1 MTVRQL
7 LIPVGRTDEDRLDDL
22 VETALDVAD
31 AGTTVHLLH
40 VFERAEYRDLRS
52 ALDAS
57 RDSEVTPSVVAER
70 RDVVREAR
78 DRFTDAG
85 VAVEVHGAL
94 GDRADAIVREA
105 DRLGVDLVVVG
116 GRKRSPTGKAVF
128 GSVAQR
134 VMLEAD
140 TPVTFVRTDG
150 RADEEEAEPEPEPAA
165 PAR

>member
-1 MTVRQL
+1 
-7 LIPVGRTDEDRLDDL
+7 
-22 VETALDVAD
+22 VAD

-40 VFERAEYRDLRS
+40 VFDREEYQELRATLN
-52 ALDAS
+52 AAP
-57 RDSEVTPSVVAER
+57 DSETTPTGIAHR

-140 TPVTFVRTDG
+140 TPVTFVKEGD
-150 RADEEEAEPEPEPAA
+150 AKQKAAPAA
-165 PAR
+165 PTR